1 MARAR
6 RYVQIL
12 FESVHDQ
19 GLLQAFFI
27 KAHPIQDWVK
37 TQDKIEFFLE
47 RIKAVQRPWFSACI
61 TPDDSMIC
69 DQYNTGGGSREVGI
83 WLPSVWSKIK
93 APQAIKGITLT
104 QKARNL
110 SFSLV

>member
-1 MARAR
+1 MDRL
-6 RYVQIL
+6 YGQIL

-27 KAHPIQDWVK
+27 KAHPIQGWVK
-37 TQDKIEFFLE
+37 TQDIIDFFFE

-69 DQYNTGGGSREVGI
+69 DQYNTGGGVGR
-83 WLPSVWSKIK
+83 LVYDYQVYGQKLKHHKQLK
-93 APQAIKGITLT
+93 A
-104 QKARNL
+104 
-110 SFSLV
+110 